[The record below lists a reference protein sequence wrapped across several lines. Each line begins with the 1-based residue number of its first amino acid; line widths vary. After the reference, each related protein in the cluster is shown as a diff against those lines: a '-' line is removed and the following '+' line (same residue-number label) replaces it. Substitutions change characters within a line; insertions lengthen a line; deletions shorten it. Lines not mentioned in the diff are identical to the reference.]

1 MGIKSKIL
9 GSALFIGLATSCTGD
24 RLQVDVSDQQVD
36 IHYLNIDQEVN
47 GKSAQELT
55 SLHHQLTKDL
65 TDLYQYELSFNLRQI
80 GQTLQPQDTAI
91 GEKLHYFY
99 AQEFIA
105 KLEEEKNKAFDL
117 PVLEQEIND
126 GFKHVKYHFPN
137 APLPTEIIWM
147 NNLFAKVHASDSA
160 VSVGLEFYLGE
171 NHELIQNIPT
181 NNLYAWQRRRMVK
194 SYIARDV
201 VQAWLQAN
209 VFKVPTGKL
218 IENIIHAG
226 KVIYAVEAA
235 FPNASDEDI
244 MRYSSAEL
252 KYAREH
258 EGMFWKYLVDQKLLF
273 DNTER
278 DKANLLNEGPY
289 TVGLP
294 DDSPD
299 RMGQFLGWQM
309 VKSFMDKNE
318 DVSLPQLLEIDYN
331 KILQSYD
338 TK

>member
-1 MGIKSKIL
+1 
-9 GSALFIGLATSCTGD
+9 
-24 RLQVDVSDQQVD
+24 
-36 IHYLNIDQEVN
+36 
-47 GKSAQELT
+47 
-55 SLHHQLTKDL
+55 
-65 TDLYQYELSFNLRQI
+65 
-80 GQTLQPQDTAI
+80 
-91 GEKLHYFY
+91 
-99 AQEFIA
+99 
-105 KLEEEKNKAFDL
+105 
-117 PVLEQEIND
+117 
-126 GFKHVKYHFPN
+126 
-137 APLPTEIIWM
+137 M

-160 VSVGLEFYLGE
+160 ISVGLEFYLGE
-171 NHELIQNIPT
+171 DNEMIKNIPT
-181 NNLYAWQRRRMVK
+181 DNLYAWQRRRMVK
-194 SYIARDV
+194 SYIPRDV

-209 VFKVPTGKL
+209 IFKVPTGKL

-226 KVIYAVEAA
+226 KVIYCVEAA
-235 FPNASDEDI
+235 FPEAKDEDI
-244 MRYSSAEL
+244 MRYTTEEL